1 MKNKLVRKIT
11 ATAAI
16 IAAAFLAGCSST
28 SSTSSSEEISTREP
42 ESTTLS
48 SESNNLESS
57 NSSEADVASTGK
69 MLILYFSWSNN
80 TKTMAGY
87 IHDEIGGDMEQI
99 VPTVAY
105 PEVYSEV
112 ADYAKEERDN
122 NARPKF
128 NSLIHNPEDY
138 DTIFVGYP
146 VWWYTIPMIIHTL
159 FETYDFSGKTIVPFN
174 THEGSGDGGTYETI
188 QEIAPKATLLKGLPI
203 RGGDIG
209 KDSAKE
215 DVRKWLK
222 EIGLK

>member
-1 MKNKLVRKIT
+1 MKIKLFKKIAMSAAVI
-11 ATAAI
+11 ATT
-16 IAAAFLAGCSST
+16 FLAGCSST

-57 NSSEADVASTGK
+57 NSSEADMASTGK

-105 PEVYSEV
+105 PEVYNDV

-128 NSLIHNPEDY
+128 NTLIHNPENY

-215 DVRKWLK
+215 DVKKWLK

>member
-28 SSTSSSEEISTREP
+28 SSTSSSEEISTREA
-42 ESTTLS
+42 ESTKLS
-48 SESNNLESS
+48 SESNHPESS
-57 NSSEADVASTGK
+57 NSSEADMASTGK

-122 NARPKF
+122 KARPKF
-128 NSLIHNPEDY
+128 NSLTHNPEDY

-215 DVRKWLK
+215 DVKKWLK